1 MGFFNKNIPFL
12 NAFRGKLGSIAACR
26 DGNSAAQS
34 KRLTGISLAYGVN
47 IHYEILG
54 RQGSGWTILEV
65 KKDRDTATKQAEQLW
80 KSRKYTGVRVL
91 KESFDQAEND
101 VKSIEIY
108 ARGSNRKKSKYDE
121 TGTISPCLTPDDLYR
136 HDGRRSI
143 WDLMNS
149 SLAEWRITPTE
160 LLHSLDHYYRL
171 YNAGTRLQ
179 NAVQRT
185 AVAFENE
192 EGSIQ
197 ERMRKI
203 YKVIDLSIDIM
214 KQTKDTVPSLETSR
228 LAPIIVDLEE
238 KPNKRFLLTCAIVE
252 YLRPTI
258 TLSDKLGRVIIFLTA
273 SRPAWV
279 MEILD
284 QLISEYLMHEQVLFQ
299 LMGEK
304 EDRAAFMVE
313 LAYFQSGELNLM
325 GEDESSPRFSEE
337 VLRLNG
343 FLAENLLPRSAHVM
357 LDRLK
362 TEIEAPKPIGGSG
375 LIEQLKGLSAI
386 GEALES
392 LHEDLHALDHVM
404 EGVRARAGRLIN
416 SQSIADMLESLQN
429 PIDQVNCLLDLEA
442 VTVGDSNKRVVAN
455 FILPILSRPEYETVF
470 MGLDQN
476 PMRRMADLVSLQKR
490 VLSAGLSEMYKR
502 KIAAQLDQFCQ
513 IILDN
518 TQVLKKIHQLNI
530 GLQDKSRKILKML
543 SEDYF
548 TDGSCRTAA
557 EHQVRVYMRQ
567 PGFTEGLISGMKRKD
582 AEAELLAF
590 KILLEYAGIK
600 EQADEPAPTE
610 AVDEQA
616 ELDDGDMSSAI

>member
-1 MGFFNKNIPFL
+1 M
-12 NAFRGKLGSIAACR
+12 
-26 DGNSAAQS
+26 
-34 KRLTGISLAYGVN
+34 AYGIN

-54 RQGSGWTILEV
+54 RRGSGWTILEV
-65 KKDRDTATKQAEQLW
+65 KKDRDTATKLAEKLW
-80 KSRKYTGVRVL
+80 KSRKYNGVRVL

-101 VKSIEIY
+101 VTSIEIY

-121 TGTISPCLTPDDLYR
+121 TGTISPCLTPDDLYS

-214 KQTKDTVPSLETSR
+214 KSTKDAVPSLETSR
-228 LAPIIVDLEE
+228 LAPIITGLEN

-252 YLRPTI
+252 YLRPAI
-258 TLSDKLGRVIIFLTA
+258 TLGDKLGRVIIFLTA
-273 SRPAWV
+273 DRPAWV

-304 EDRAAFMVE
+304 DDRAAFMIE

-325 GEDESSPRFSEE
+325 GEDENSPRFSEE

-343 FLAENLLPRSAHVM
+343 FLSENLLPRSSHVL

-362 TEIEAPKPIGGSG
+362 TEIEAPKPIGGGS
-375 LIEQLKGLSAI
+375 LIEQLKGLSAV
-386 GEALES
+386 GTAVES
-392 LHEDLHALDHVM
+392 LHDDLHALDHVM
-404 EGVRARAGRLIN
+404 EGVRSRASRLIN
-416 SQSIADMLESLQN
+416 SQSIADMLAKEQN
-429 PIDQVNCLLDLEA
+429 PFDQVNRLLDLEA
-442 VTVGDSNKRVVAN
+442 VTVGDSNKRVIAN
-455 FILPILSRPEYETVF
+455 FILPILSRPEYETIF

-476 PMRRMADLVSLQKR
+476 PMRRMGDLVSLQKR
-490 VLSAGLSEMYKR
+490 ILGADLSEMYKR
-502 KIAAQLDQFCQ
+502 KIASQLDQFCQ
-513 IILDN
+513 TILNN

-530 GLQDKSRKILKML
+530 SLQGKSRKILKML
-543 SEDYF
+543 SENYF
-548 TDGSCRTAA
+548 TDGSCRVSA
-557 EHQVRVYMRQ
+557 ENQVRIYMRQ
-567 PGFTEGLISGMKRKD
+567 PGFTDGLITGMKRKN

-590 KILLEYAGIK
+590 KTLLE
-600 EQADEPAPTE
+600 QANIGPQIDQEPMDETE
-610 AVDEQA
+610 GGPFDEQA
-616 ELDDGDMSSAI
+616 RDPDKKEASVNSELSSPHD

>member
-1 MGFFNKNIPFL
+1 M
-12 NAFRGKLGSIAACR
+12 
-26 DGNSAAQS
+26 
-34 KRLTGISLAYGVN
+34 
-47 IHYEILG
+47 
-54 RQGSGWTILEV
+54 ILEV
-65 KKDRDTATKQAEQLW
+65 QDDRDVATRTAEKLW
-80 KSRKYTGVRVL
+80 KSRKYNGVRVL

-101 VKSIEIY
+101 VTSIEIY

-121 TGTISPCLTPDDLYR
+121 TGTISPCLTPDDLYS

-203 YKVIDLSIDIM
+203 YKVIDLSIEIM
-214 KQTKDTVPSLETSR
+214 KSTKDDVPSLETSR
-228 LAPIIVDLEE
+228 LAPIITGLEN
-238 KPNKRFLLTCAIVE
+238 KPNKKFLLTCAIVE
-252 YLRPTI
+252 YLRPAI

-273 SRPAWV
+273 DRPAWV

-304 EDRAAFMVE
+304 EDRAAFMIE

-325 GEDESSPRFSEE
+325 GEDENSPRFSEE

-343 FLAENLLPRSAHVM
+343 FLAENMLPRSSHVL

-362 TEIEAPKPIGGSG
+362 TEIEAPKPIGGDS
-375 LIEQLKGLSAI
+375 LIEQLKGLAAI
-386 GEALES
+386 GSTLES
-392 LHEDLHALDHVM
+392 LHDDIHALDHVM
-404 EGVRARAGRLIN
+404 KGVRDRAGRLIN
-416 SQSIADMLESLQN
+416 SQSIADMLASEQN
-429 PIDQVNCLLDLEA
+429 PIDQVICLLDLEA
-442 VTVGDSNKRVVAN
+442 VTVGDGNKRVIAN
-455 FILPILSRPEYETVF
+455 FILPILSRPEYESVF

-476 PMRRMADLVSLQKR
+476 PMRRMSDLVMLQKR
-490 VLSAGLSEMYKR
+490 ILDAELSEMYKR
-502 KIAAQLDQFCQ
+502 KIASQLDKFCQ
-513 IILDN
+513 IIMGN
-518 TQVLKKIHQLNI
+518 TQVLKKIHQLEI
-530 GLQDKSRKILKML
+530 SLQDKSRKILKML
-543 SEDYF
+543 SENYF
-548 TDGSCRTAA
+548 TDGSCRVSA
-557 EHQVRVYMRQ
+557 EHQVRIYMRQ
-567 PGFTEGLISGMKRKD
+567 PGFTEGLIMGMKRKD

-590 KILLEYAGIK
+590 KTLLDQANIKQHVETEQTDDPEAEPDHEQTEQPAG
-600 EQADEPAPTE
+600 EP
-610 AVDEQA
+610 
-616 ELDDGDMSSAI
+616 GDLKVLTKSK

>member
-1 MGFFNKNIPFL
+1 M
-12 NAFRGKLGSIAACR
+12 
-26 DGNSAAQS
+26 
-34 KRLTGISLAYGVN
+34 AYGVN
-47 IHYEILG
+47 THYEILG
-54 RQGSGWTILEV
+54 RRGSGWTILEV
-65 KKDRDTATKQAEQLW
+65 QNDRDAATKMAEQLW
-80 KSRKYTGVRVL
+80 KSRKYNGVRVL

-101 VKSIEIY
+101 VTSIEIY

-121 TGTISPCLTPDDLYR
+121 TGTISPCLTPDDLYS

-203 YKVIDLSIDIM
+203 YKVIDLSIEIM
-214 KQTKDTVPSLETSR
+214 KSTKDNVPSLETSR
-228 LAPIIVDLEE
+228 LAPIITGLEN
-238 KPNKRFLLTCAIVE
+238 KPNKKFLLTCAIVE
-252 YLRPTI
+252 YLRPAI

-273 SRPAWV
+273 DRPAWV

-304 EDRAAFMVE
+304 EDRAAFMIE

-325 GEDESSPRFSEE
+325 GEDEHSPRFSEE
-337 VLRLNG
+337 VLRLNS
-343 FLAENLLPRSAHVM
+343 FLAENMLPRSSHVM

-362 TEIEAPKPIGGSG
+362 TEIEAPKPIGGDS
-375 LIEQLKGLSAI
+375 LIAQLKGLAAI
-386 GEALES
+386 GSTLES
-392 LHEDLHALDHVM
+392 LHDDIHALDHVM
-404 EGVRARAGRLIN
+404 QGVRDRASRLIN
-416 SQSIADMLESLQN
+416 SQSIADMLASEQN
-429 PIDQVNCLLDLEA
+429 PIDQVNRLLDLEA
-442 VTVGDSNKRVVAN
+442 VTVGDGNKRVIAN
-455 FILPILSRPEYETVF
+455 FILPILSRPEYESIF

-476 PMRRMADLVSLQKR
+476 PMRRMSELVLLQKR
-490 VLSAGLSEMYKR
+490 ILSAELSEMYKR
-502 KIAAQLDQFCQ
+502 KIASQLDQFCQ
-513 IILDN
+513 IIMDN
-518 TQVLKKIHQLNI
+518 TQVLKKIHQLDI
-530 GLQDKSRKILKML
+530 SLQVKSKKILKML
-543 SEDYF
+543 SENYF
-548 TDGSCRTAA
+548 TDGSCRVSA
-557 EHQVRVYMRQ
+557 EHQVRIYMRQ
-567 PGFTEGLISGMKRKD
+567 PGFTEGLIKGLKRKD

-590 KILLEYAGIK
+590 KALLELADIK
-600 EQADEPAPTE
+600 QHVEAEPMDDPEAEPENGQNEQSADEPPNQEVSAKS
-610 AVDEQA
+610 
-616 ELDDGDMSSAI
+616 ELAGLHD